1 MLFQVFHVMRA
12 CTAMVSFCAVYRREL
27 WSWETTVFSHAIQ
40 FLIYITTN
48 LLIPDDTAET
58 LRSPYLSGLTNL

>member
-1 MLFQVFHVMRA
+1 MLFQVFHVMRT
-12 CTAMVSFCAVYRREL
+12 CTAVISFCAIYRREL
-27 WSWETTVFSHAIQ
+27 WLWETTVFSHAIQ

-58 LRSPYLSGLTNL
+58 LRSPNLPRLTNL